1 MSARDWSK
9 RTGGR
14 LRLARSVSLSS
25 KRCSMVSGPPTKHAR
40 PKATC
45 SPRSETLRVIEQT
58 VLLDA
63 ATVYMDVVRDAAIL
77 EVQRSNVRVL
87 GEILQQTRA
96 RFKLHEVTRTDVAQA
111 EAQLAAGQ
119 SQMLSADSNLT
130 TSKAAYHRVIGS
142 EPGRLEPGL
151 PVDRLSPNTVAA
163 ATDAG
168 MTANPSVIAA
178 SYGVDVA
185 QLQVKIA
192 ESALYPTVTLLGNAE
207 YLHDVPFT
215 GLIPEQSSAT
225 GLITVTVPLYQGGAE
240 YSAIRQS
247 KETLAQRRLDLATT
261 RDTARANVVQVW
273 GEIQAAKAQLQAA
286 QEQVRAAEVALNG
299 VRVEA
304 RLGLRTTLDVLID
317 QQASVN
323 AQVSLVT
330 AQHDRVVGYHHGMM
344 GPGMMAGGMMGHGY
358 GHHEWYR
365 GRGVMEPMMARIIF
379 SLMDADGDGKLTL
392 QEFQAA
398 HERIFRALH
407 ADHGRHRYPGG
418 NADFHARALAG
429 QLRRSSL
436 TSRWSTASSRLRD
449 EPSVV
454 RRLHALQS
462 DRALTIR
469 VGLDDDPARRRV
481 RMSRVRLRVARL
493 AAVGVTAATVDELL
507 HITELQS
514 KKPGLK
520 DVLR

>member
-1 MSARDWSK
+1 MGTAGRSAADTLLGALSQAYQVNPQLNAQRAILRQADEAVPQALSGYRPSVKVNAGAGKQITSQDTIVGPGLVQKDRWPTTPSSVGITVQQTLFNGF
-9 RTGGR
+9 RTANQTR
-14 LRLARSVSLSS
+14 AAESNVFAAR
-25 KRCSMVSGPPTKHAR
+25 
-40 PKATC
+40 
-45 SPRSETLRVIEQT
+45 ETLRVIEQT

-330 AQHDRVVGYHHGMM
+330 AQHDRVVGSY
-344 GPGMMAGGMMGHGY
+344 
-358 GHHEWYR
+358 
-365 GRGVMEPMMARIIF
+365 
-379 SLMDADGDGKLTL
+379 KLL
-392 QEFQAA
+392 
-398 HERIFRALH
+398 
-407 ADHGRHRYPGG
+407 
-418 NADFHARALAG
+418 
-429 QLRRSSL
+429 S
-436 TSRWSTASSRLRD
+436 
-449 EPSVV
+449 
-454 RRLHALQS
+454 
-462 DRALTIR
+462 
-469 VGLDDDPARRRV
+469 
-481 RMSRVRLRVARL
+481 
-493 AAVGVTAATVDELL
+493 AVGRLSPHTL
-507 HITELQS
+507 
-514 KKPGLK
+514 GLPASIY
-520 DVLR
+520 DPMVHYQQVRDAWVGVRTPDGQ

>member
-1 MSARDWSK
+1 VFAAR
-9 RTGGR
+9 
-14 LRLARSVSLSS
+14 
-25 KRCSMVSGPPTKHAR
+25 
-40 PKATC
+40 
-45 SPRSETLRVIEQT
+45 ETLRVIEQT

-96 RFKLHEVTRTDVAQA
+96 RFKLKEVTRTDVAQA

-130 TSKAAYHRVIGS
+130 TSKAAYHRVVGS

-151 PVDRLSPNTVAA
+151 PVDRLSPHTLAA
-163 ATDAG
+163 AIDAG
-168 MTANPSVIAA
+168 MTANPSVMAA

-192 ESALYPTVTLLGNAE
+192 EGALYPTVKLLGNAE
-207 YLHDVPFT
+207 YLHDVPFN

-225 GLITVTVPLYQGGAE
+225 ALITVTMPLYQGGAE

-261 RDTARANVVQVW
+261 RDKARAAVVQVW
-273 GEIQAAKAQLQAA
+273 GEIQAVKAQLQAA

-299 VRVEA
+299 VRIEA

-330 AQHDRVVGYHHGMM
+330 AQHDRVVGSYKLLSA
-344 GPGMMAGGMMGHGY
+344 AGRLSPRTLGFPASIYDPMVHY
-358 GHHEWYR
+358 QQVRDAWA
-365 GRGVMEPMMARIIF
+365 GVRTP
-379 SLMDADGDGKLTL
+379 DG
-392 QEFQAA
+392 Q
-398 HERIFRALH
+398 
-407 ADHGRHRYPGG
+407 
-418 NADFHARALAG
+418 
-429 QLRRSSL
+429 
-436 TSRWSTASSRLRD
+436 
-449 EPSVV
+449 
-454 RRLHALQS
+454 
-462 DRALTIR
+462 
-469 VGLDDDPARRRV
+469 
-481 RMSRVRLRVARL
+481 
-493 AAVGVTAATVDELL
+493 
-507 HITELQS
+507 
-514 KKPGLK
+514 
-520 DVLR
+520 